1 MAKQDSIIN
10 ILGTLNGLTFY
21 KTQDGYIV
29 RKKGGFTTSRIA
41 TDPVFARTREN
52 SKEFGNAAKAGKLL
66 RTALSNLMLN
76 ASDNRV
82 TPRLTQVM
90 RNLLNSDTTSERGKR
105 NVATAILD
113 APAQE
118 MLNGFNFNKNAVLSS
133 VLKKAFTVDVVT
145 GIIEI
150 NGLIPLKDIVCPKGA
165 TNVTFKG
172 AWVKLDF
179 ANEKYE
185 VVNSN
190 VIDLPIDNTPTVVTL
205 TPNGT
210 PPKLTGTTVFAMNI
224 EFMQLVNGQEYSMN
238 NGTFNSL
245 CIVDVK

>member
-29 RKKGGFTTSRIA
+29 RRKGGFTTSRIA

-66 RTALSNLMLN
+66 RTVLSNLMLN

-105 NVATAILD
+105 NVATAILNI
-113 APAQE
+113 PAQE
-118 MLNGFNFNKNAVLSS
+118 MLNGFNFNKNAVLST
-133 VLKKAFTVDVVT
+133 VLKKPFTVDVVT
-145 GIIEI
+145 GVIEI
-150 NGLIPLKDIVCPKGA
+150 NGLVPLKDIVYPKGA
-165 TNVTFKG
+165 TNVIFKS

-185 VVNSN
+185 IVNSN
-190 VIDLPIDNTPTVVTL
+190 LVDLNIDNISTNITL
-205 TPNGT
+205 TPNGAA
-210 PPKLTGTTVFAMNI
+210 PKLTGTSVFALNI
-224 EFMQLVNGQEYSMN
+224 EFKQIVNGQEYSLN
-238 NGTFNSL
+238 NGAFNSL